1 MNNNIILKR
10 IGAYLIDFIVITLIS
25 MILTKMSFINPK
37 YDEYV
42 EVTNKYNEILSDYYE
57 KEIDIDELN
66 EEVNE
71 ISYEMNKSG
80 YVYLIGDIVV
90 IILYFGVFNY
100 VYKGQTLGKKLMNLQ
115 IISNKDKPLKIF
127 NYFIR
132 CIILNGIIMDIITL
146 IAICFSKSTYYDVY
160 RIGSNINMMFQIII
174 FLSIM
179 FSVSGRGLHDIIV
192 GTKVINTKVSNEEVV
207 KENKEEE
214 IKEKVEIIKPAKG
227 NKKKGVKKDE

>member
-179 FSVSGRGLHDIIV
+179 FSVSGRGLHDIIA

-207 KENKEEE
+207 KENKED

>member
-42 EVTNKYNEILSDYYE
+42 EVTTKYNEILSDYYE

-80 YVYLIGDIVV
+80 YVYLIGDIAV

-100 VYKGQTLGKKLMNLQ
+100 VYKGQTLGKKLMNIQ
-115 IISNKDKPLKIF
+115 IISNKNKPLKMF

-146 IAICFSKSTYYDVY
+146 IAICFSKNTYYDIY

-179 FSVSGRGLHDIIV
+179 FSVSGRGLHDIIA
-192 GTKVINTKVSNEEVV
+192 GTKVISTKDYEEITEDKTEENLEEK
-207 KENKEEE
+207 KENNK
-214 IKEKVEIIKPAKG
+214 
-227 NKKKGVKKDE
+227 NRKKKEVKKDE

>member
-146 IAICFSKSTYYDVY
+146 IAICFNKSTYYDVY

-179 FSVSGRGLHDIIV
+179 FSVSGRGLHDIIA

-207 KENKEEE
+207 KENKEE

>member
-42 EVTNKYNEILSDYYE
+42 EVTTKYNEILSDYYE

-100 VYKGQTLGKKLMNLQ
+100 VYKGQTLGKKLMNIQ
-115 IISNKDKPLKIF
+115 IISNKNKPLKIF

-146 IAICFSKSTYYDVY
+146 IAICFSKSTYYDIY
-160 RIGSNINMMFQIII
+160 RIGSNINMMFQIMI

-179 FSVSGRGLHDIIV
+179 FSVSGRGLHDIIA
-192 GTKVINTKVSNEEVV
+192 GTKVISTKDYEEITEDKTEEKLEEK
-207 KENKEEE
+207 KENNK
-214 IKEKVEIIKPAKG
+214 
-227 NKKKGVKKDE
+227 NRKKKEVKKDE

>member
-179 FSVSGRGLHDIIV
+179 FSVSGRGLHDIIA

-207 KENKEEE
+207 KENKEE

>member
-10 IGAYLIDFIVITLIS
+10 IGAYLIDFMVITLIS

-42 EVTNKYNEILSDYYE
+42 EVTDKYNEILSDYYD
-57 KEIDIDELN
+57 KEIDTDKLN
-66 EEVNE
+66 EEVNK

-100 VYKGQTLGKKLMNLQ
+100 VYKGQTLGKKLMNIQ
-115 IISNKDKPLKIF
+115 IISNKDKPLRIS
-127 NYFIR
+127 NYIIR

-146 IAICFSKSTYYDVY
+146 IAICFSKNTYYDIY

-179 FSVSGRGLHDIIV
+179 LNISGRGLHDIIA
-192 GTKVINTKVSNEEVV
+192 GTKVISTKDYQEITDEKTEDKIEE
-207 KENKEEE
+207 K
-214 IKEKVEIIKPAKG
+214 KEKNK
-227 NKKKGVKKDE
+227 NSKKKEVKKDE